1 MRYLYLILILALFS
15 SCKESEKDKI
25 SRLVSEWEGKE
36 IFFPAHSIFT
46 IQGKDTVDFS
56 FLNSEYKVVTY
67 IDSIGCTSCKLQ
79 LPRWKQFMH
88 EVDSTMNG
96 SIPFVFYF
104 HPKDM
109 KELHYITRRDAFN
122 YPVCFDEKDDFNELN
137 HFPVEMTFQTFLL
150 DKENKVVAIGN
161 PIHNPKIKELYLQLL
176 TGGKDTRAKVKQPV
190 TEVAMSTESIDF
202 GSFPQAEKQERKFML
217 TNTGKNLLVIYDVI
231 TSCGCTKVEFSK
243 EGIRSGGST
252 ELTVI
257 YEAEKAEH
265 FSKTITVY
273 CNASNSPLHVK
284 IAGNAK

>member
-1 MRYLYLILILALFS
+1 MRYLYLVLALFS
-15 SCKESEKDKI
+15 SCKESEKNKI
-25 SRLVSEWEGKE
+25 SCLVSEWEGKE
-36 IFFPAHSIFT
+36 ILFPAHSIFT

-56 FLNSEYKVVTY
+56 FADVDYKVVTY
-67 IDSIGCTSCKLQ
+67 IDSVGCTSCKLQ

-88 EVDSTMNG
+88 EVDSTMND

-109 KELHYITRRDAFN
+109 KELRYITCRDVFI
-122 YPVCFDEKDDFNELN
+122 YPVCFDEKDDFNTLN
-137 HFPVEMTFQTFLL
+137 HFPSEMTFQTFLL
-150 DKENKVVAIGN
+150 DKKNKVVAIGN
-161 PIHNPKIKELYLQLL
+161 PVHNPKVKEFYLQVL
-176 TGGKDTRAKVKQPV
+176 TRGKNTKAKVKRPV
-190 TEVAMSTESIDF
+190 TAVAMSTESIDF

-243 EGIRSGGST
+243 EGIRPGENT

-273 CNASNSPLHVK
+273 CNTNNSPLRLK
-284 IAGNAK
+284 ITGNAK

>member
-36 IFFPAHSIFT
+36 IIFPAHSIFT

-56 FLNSEYKVVTY
+56 FLDSEYKVVTY

-88 EVDSTMNG
+88 EVDSTING

-122 YPVCFDEKDDFNELN
+122 YPVCFDEKDDFNALN

-161 PIHNPKIKELYLQLL
+161 PVHNPKVKELYLQVL
-176 TGGKDTRAKVKQPV
+176 TGGKNTKAKVEQPM
-190 TEVAMSTESIDF
+190 TEVALNTESIDF
-202 GSFPQAEKQERKFML
+202 GTFPQAEKQERKFML

-243 EGIRSGGST
+243 EGIRPGGDT

-273 CNASNSPLHVK
+273 CNASNSPLRLK
-284 IAGNAK
+284 ITGNAK

>member
-1 MRYLYLILILALFS
+1 MGGERDYL
-15 SCKESEKDKI
+15 SCPFHFYH
-25 SRLVSEWEGKE
+25 SRKGYGG
-36 IFFPAHSIFT
+36 FFF
-46 IQGKDTVDFS
+46 
-56 FLNSEYKVVTY
+56 FLDSEYKVVTY

-88 EVDSTMNG
+88 EVDSTING

-122 YPVCFDEKDDFNELN
+122 YPVCFDEKDDFNALN

-161 PIHNPKIKELYLQLL
+161 PVHNPKVKELYLQVL
-176 TGGKDTRAKVKQPV
+176 TGGKNTKAKVEQPM
-190 TEVAMSTESIDF
+190 TEVALNTESIDF
-202 GSFPQAEKQERKFML
+202 GTFPQAEKQERKFML

-243 EGIRSGGST
+243 EGIRPGGDT

-273 CNASNSPLHVK
+273 CNASNSPLRLK
-284 IAGNAK
+284 ITGNAK